1 MFEFVAFTLL
11 QLFSITG
18 AQTQSATSFDGG
30 SGGWGSGIVASK
42 GGSGG
47 WGSGIVASKGGSG
60 GWGSGIV
67 ANG

>member
-47 WGSGIVASKGGSG
+47 WGSGIVA
-60 GWGSGIV
+60 
-67 ANG
+67 NG